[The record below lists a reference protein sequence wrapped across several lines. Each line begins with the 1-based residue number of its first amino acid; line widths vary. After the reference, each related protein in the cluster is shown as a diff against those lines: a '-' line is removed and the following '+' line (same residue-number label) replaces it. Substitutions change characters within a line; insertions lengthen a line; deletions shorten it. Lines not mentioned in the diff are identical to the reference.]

1 MPEHSLPRLAWCS
14 ATEADLPLLA
24 RMNRDLIRDE
34 GHRNAMSLA
43 DLEERMR
50 GWLRGEY
57 NAVVFRQADRIVAYL
72 LYRTDGAGVYVRQLF
87 VAREVR
93 RRGIG
98 AAALG
103 LMAREVWPADAR
115 ISLEVLAHNSA
126 ALDFYRALGFV
137 PYAISLEIQ
146 GRVLAGGTR
155 PD

>member
-1 MPEHSLPRLAWCS
+1 V
-14 ATEADLPLLA
+14 
-24 RMNRDLIRDE
+24 
-34 GHRNAMSLA
+34 
-43 DLEERMR
+43 
-50 GWLRGEY
+50 EY